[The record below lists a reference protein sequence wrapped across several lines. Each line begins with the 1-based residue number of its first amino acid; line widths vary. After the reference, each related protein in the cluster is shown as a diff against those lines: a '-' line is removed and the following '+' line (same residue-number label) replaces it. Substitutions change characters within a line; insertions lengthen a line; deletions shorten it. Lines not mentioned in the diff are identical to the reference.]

1 MIGNSDDETNFPHK
15 LLLTDRQVARLPKAF
30 VNNSHASA
38 KLSKTHISNI
48 IQFGGFFRRILE
60 PLKVRL
66 PLMKNIIKPLTKSVL
81 IPLGLTVAVSA
92 IDSPISKKIH
102 GFQTTALIILNEEM
116 KDFLKIVKGLE
127 ESGFIVNSANETI

>member
-60 PLKVRL
+60 PLKARL
-66 PLMKNIIKPLTKSVL
+66 PLMKNIIKPLTKSVDTFG
-81 IPLGLTVAVSA
+81 INSSSVSNRFA
-92 IDSPISKKIH
+92 YFKENSRFPNNSIDHFK
-102 GFQTTALIILNEEM
+102 
-116 KDFLKIVKGLE
+116 
-127 ESGFIVNSANETI
+127 